1 MIGLYRKARAIPGVK
16 KVLIAS
22 GLRYDLAV
30 ETPEYVEKVV
40 NYTQIHENPV
50 VFEEFSGFN
59 VKVDTANITE

>member
-1 MIGLYRKARAIPGVK
+1 MVEKSIAKVIKKPVYIYKDVDAYRK
-16 KVLIAS
+16 
-22 GLRYDLAV
+22 V